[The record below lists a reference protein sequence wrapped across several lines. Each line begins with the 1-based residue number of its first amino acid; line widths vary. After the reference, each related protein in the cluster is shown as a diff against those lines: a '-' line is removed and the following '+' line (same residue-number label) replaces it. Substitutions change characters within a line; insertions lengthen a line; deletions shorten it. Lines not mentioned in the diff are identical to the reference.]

1 MSADRLLVRGG
12 RVVDGA
18 GAEPHR
24 ADVMIVDGV
33 IAEIG
38 DGTDTLAFHGTH
50 RRNAD
55 LQLLHAKRVQVTGN
69 VEFLV

>member
-24 ADVMIVDGV
+24 ADVLIVDGV
-33 IAEIG
+33 IAEIYVAEG
-38 DGTDTLAFHGTH
+38 AQVKFGETLVRFEA
-50 RRNAD
+50 
-55 LQLLHAKRVQVTGN
+55 
-69 VEFLV
+69 